1 MFCIYWIYSLSSSI
15 FIYNYINIIL
25 FFIYIIFI
33 IIFVF
38 LFFIE
43 KKNIY
48 LIKYVSL
55 YFSWFLL
62 FLIFLL
68 SFFCFLKNTF
78 ILDNNLFLYT
88 VQIKWI
94 SFFNITYN
102 IGLDSISL
110 IFLWLV
116 FILIPIS
123 ILITYNTITYKYKE
137 FIFLLFLI
145 EFLLFNLFIT
155 IDLFFFFL
163 YFESILIPMFLIIGI
178 WGSRQRKIHASYQ
191 FFFYTMFG
199 SIFML
204 FSIILIY
211 SFIQTTDI
219 RILYNI
225 NFSYNRQIFLWLCF
239 FIVFAIKVPLFPF
252 HIWLPEAH
260 VEAPTVGSV
269 LLAGILLKLGTYGM
283 LRFLIFL
290 FTDANYFFSPLVYT
304 LCIFGIIYTSFT
316 TIRQI
321 DLKKI
326 IAYSSVGHMS
336 YVILGLFSNTIYG
349 IIGSLILM
357 IGHGLISSGLF
368 FLIGIIYDRYKTR
381 LLRYYGGLAQLMP
394 IYSFFLLF
402 LSFANLSFPGTI
414 NFIAEVLILL
424 GAANTNIYIT
434 LLATFAIILTAIYS
448 IWLLNRLIYGSINLK
463 YFYNFSDLSK
473 KEFFI
478 CFFFCFLIL
487 IYGLFPNLL
496 IYLIEYDLIRYINF
510 K

>member
-1 MFCIYWIYSLSSSI
+1 
-15 FIYNYINIIL
+15 
-25 FFIYIIFI
+25 
-33 IIFVF
+33 
-38 LFFIE
+38 
-43 KKNIY
+43 
-48 LIKYVSL
+48 
-55 YFSWFLL
+55 
-62 FLIFLL
+62 
-68 SFFCFLKNTF
+68 
-78 ILDNNLFLYT
+78 
-88 VQIKWI
+88 
-94 SFFNITYN
+94 
-102 IGLDSISL
+102 
-110 IFLWLV
+110 
-116 FILIPIS
+116 
-123 ILITYNTITYKYKE
+123 
-137 FIFLLFLI
+137 
-145 EFLLFNLFIT
+145 
-155 IDLFFFFL
+155 
-163 YFESILIPMFLIIGI
+163 MFLIIGI
-178 WGSRQRKIHASYQ
+178 WGSRQRKIHATYQ

-204 FSIILIY
+204 FSILLIY

-219 RILYNI
+219 RILYNV
-225 NFSYNRQIFLWLCF
+225 NFSYNRQLILWFCF

-290 FTDANYFFSPLVYT
+290 FHDANYYFTPFVYT

-321 DLKKI
+321 DLKKS

-349 IIGSLILM
+349 ILGSIILM

-381 LLRYYGGLAQLMP
+381 ILRYYGGLAQLMP
-394 IYSFFLLF
+394 LYSVFLFFLTF
-402 LSFANLSFPGTI
+402 SNLSFPGTI
-414 NFIAEVLILL
+414 NFIAEVMILL
-424 GAANTNIYIT
+424 GAANTNIFIVII
-434 LLATFAIILTAIYS
+434 ATFAIILTAIYS
-448 IWLLNRLIYGSINLK
+448 IWLLNRLVFGSINIK
-463 YFYNFSDLSK
+463 YFYNFSDLSR

-487 IYGLFPNLL
+487 IFGLFPNLL
-496 IYLIEYDLIRYINF
+496 IYLIEYDLIKYINF